1 MAIDRLMG
9 NGLKQVASFVSSGTF
24 TVPEGVNQLYVSVMG
39 AAGARSGGDNS
50 EGGAGLQVAGYVSV
64 VPGGTYP
71 VIIGAR
77 GTRGQQGLRYTP
89 QIDATTGGDTT
100 FDAALRA
107 TSGGIGSGTNGTTF
121 AETSVLSLAPAGA
134 TARVTNTASGG
145 INNSGA
151 GSYTYNNGNGMVWI
165 YA

>member
-1 MAIDRLMG
+1 MAIDRLVG
-9 NGLKQVASFVSSGTF
+9 NGLKQVASFISSGTF
-24 TVPEGVNQLYVSVMG
+24 TVPEGVNQLYVSCLG

-64 VPGGTYP
+64 APGGTYP
-71 VIIGAR
+71 VVIGAK
-77 GTRGQQGLRYTP
+77 GTRGQVGGRYTP
-89 QIDATTGGDTT
+89 QIDGTQGGDTT

-107 TSGGIGSGTNGTTF
+107 TSGGVGGGTNGTVT
-121 AETSVLSLAPAGA
+121 AETTVLSLAPAGA
-134 TARVTNTASGG
+134 TARVTSSTTGG
-145 INNSGA
+145 ITNSGA